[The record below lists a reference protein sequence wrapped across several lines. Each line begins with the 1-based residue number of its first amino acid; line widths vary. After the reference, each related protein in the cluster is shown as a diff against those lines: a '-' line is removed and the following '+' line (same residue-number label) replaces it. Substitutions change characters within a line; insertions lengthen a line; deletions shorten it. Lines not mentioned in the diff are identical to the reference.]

1 MSPQY
6 VTLFIFQAD
15 FMYHVDKLGNAQGQF
30 PPAEV
35 CGSCLVPDTKAT
47 ELFRLTN
54 IAERMPGLF
63 YFP

>member
-1 MSPQY
+1 
-6 VTLFIFQAD
+6 
-15 FMYHVDKLGNAQGQF
+15 MYHVDKLGNAQGQF